1 MGFLNPFL
9 LFGIGAI
16 GVPIVIHLLTK
27 RKIRRVVWAAMQFLA
42 PVVQRNQRR
51 LNLEDILLLLLRCL
65 LLALLAIALAR
76 PAWRRSGV
84 VFGGRGAETAVI
96 AIDNSYSMSAN
107 DGVTSRFE
115 MAKKAAE
122 QIVDALPAGSAAAV
136 LFCSDVVQPAIPEP
150 TFDLNLARK
159 AIRDGALSDHATDYT
174 PSFRDALNILNRHA
188 APRKSIY
195 LVTDNQATGW
205 KRLADIRAMI
215 DAAKLEVK
223 SRIVI
228 VGEQENRNLGV
239 SNLRMAGAL
248 APVNQSVRFEVEV
261 TNFGRDDARDVQVS
275 LLIDGEPPCD
285 DAAIDGI
292 SAGSAKT
299 VSLFARFREPGSH
312 VLTAK
317 IAGDHLPADDRRTIV
332 VRALKE
338 IHVLLV
344 DGDPGAEPREG
355 ETFFLSHALTPVP
368 PSEKE
373 SYFLKTTTIA
383 PSELETAKLG
393 DYDAVVLANVARCSD
408 AALTSM
414 DRYLRRGGGLIIFP
428 GGKINVDFYN
438 EKMGGESGFL
448 PAIIGTPHGDE
459 AEQEKFFTLQEK
471 GYEHPIVSP
480 WKDPAAGTLATAH
493 FYRAFTLKPGKAA
506 SKDGGEPQIVL
517 SYADDTPAVMERTW
531 GFGRVIL
538 FSSSAGTKWND
549 LPVRPVFVPL
559 IYRALG
565 SILNRGDER
574 LNVRVGAPFE
584 HVCDADLIGKDA
596 AITKPGATKEAAVL
610 RRVKSE
616 NGLPILRFDET
627 DVAGIYDLNLGGD
640 TPQTIKFATQSD
652 PRESS
657 LETLRQ
663 SDLDSLAPAASAI
676 RWNANMNFAETLE
689 KERTGNEF
697 WFAFM
702 LCALALACAETVLAD
717 RFSYAK

>member
-1 MGFLNPFL
+1 
-9 LFGIGAI
+9 
-16 GVPIVIHLLTK
+16 
-27 RKIRRVVWAAMQFLA
+27 MQFLA

-65 LLALLAIALAR
+65 LLALLALALAR
-76 PAWRRSGV
+76 PAWRRAGTAF
-84 VFGGRGAETAVI
+84 FGGKGAETAII

-107 DGVTSRFE
+107 DGVTSRFD

-122 QIVDALPAGSAAAV
+122 QIIDTLPAGSSAGV
-136 LFCSDVVQPAIPEP
+136 LFCSDVVRAAIPEP
-150 TFDLNLARK
+150 SFDLNLARK
-159 AIRDGALSDHATDYT
+159 AIRDGTLSDHATDNA
-174 PSFRDALNILNRHA
+174 PAFRDSLDILKRHA

-195 LVTDNQATGW
+195 LVTDIQATGW
-205 KRLADIRAMI
+205 KRLADIRAML
-215 DAAKLEVK
+215 DTAKLEVK

-228 VGEQENRNLGV
+228 VGEQEDRNLGV

-248 APVNQSVRFEVEV
+248 APVNQPVRFEVEV
-261 TNFGRDDARDVQVS
+261 TNFGRDDAKDVQVS

-285 DAAIDGI
+285 DAAIDVI
-292 SAGSAKT
+292 PAGSAKT

-344 DGDPGAEPREG
+344 DGEPGAEPRES

-393 DYDAVVLANVARCSD
+393 DYDAVVLANVAKCSD
-408 AALTSM
+408 AALGSM

-448 PAIIGTPHGDE
+448 PAIIGPPHGDE

-517 SYADDTPAVMERTW
+517 SYADGTPAVMERTW

-584 HVCDADLIGKDA
+584 YVCDADLIGKDA
-596 AITKPGATKEAAVL
+596 AITKPGATKEAAVMS
-610 RRVKSE
+610 RVKSE

-627 DVAGIYDLNLGGD
+627 DVAGIYEMLLGGD
-640 TPQTIKFATQSD
+640 TPQTVKFATQSD

-657 LETLRQ
+657 LELLRPA
-663 SDLDSLAPAASAI
+663 DLDSLAPAASAI